1 MRRKPTAL
9 IAFIVAVLVSVP
21 MATTGTDGTDGGG
34 SRDRTVRVVADDRG
48 PTAVTSLPRT

>member
-9 IAFIVAVLVSVP
+9 IAFIVAVLVSGLG
-21 MATTGTDGTDGGG
+21 ASTDTDGGG

-48 PTAVTSLPRT
+48 PTAVTGLPQA